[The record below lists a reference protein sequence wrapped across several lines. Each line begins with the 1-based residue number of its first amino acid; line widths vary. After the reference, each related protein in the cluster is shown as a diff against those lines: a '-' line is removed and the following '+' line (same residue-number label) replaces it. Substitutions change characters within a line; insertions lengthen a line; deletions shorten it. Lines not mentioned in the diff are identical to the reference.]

1 MKIKKIIITG
11 GCGFIGSSLT
21 DFLINKGYE
30 IYIIDNFSNNKIT
43 KPNKK
48 SKFYKIDI
56 RNIDEINKIK
66 NVYAI
71 IHLAAIADILISKD
85 NEKKY
90 FNNNLKGFQDVLN
103 FCSNNK
109 IKKLIFASSASVYG
123 NKDKTAVKEHQSLDP
138 GHYYAYSKLIGE
150 NMLKLY
156 SKINKFDY
164 TILRFFNIYG
174 PKSNAVISTFL
185 AQKLQ
190 KKKITIFGN
199 GKQKR
204 DFLYIDD
211 LCDAILKVL
220 ENKKAKNETYNLGSG
235 KSISINEL
243 KNKLSHKDYIN
254 LEKRNDDIEVSIA
267 NISKIKKHL
276 NWFPK
281 ISIEE
286 GLKRS
291 MENDFY
297 RLKKMKIL
305 SISNLKKIIKKFN
318 N

>member
-1 MKIKKIIITG
+1 MKLKKIIITG

-21 DFLINKGYE
+21 DFLIKKGYK
-30 IYIIDNFSNNKIT
+30 IYIIDNFSNNKII

-56 RNIDEINKIK
+56 SNIDKINRIK
-66 NVYAI
+66 GVHAI

-85 NEKKY
+85 NEKEY
-90 FNNNLKGFQDVLN
+90 FNNNLKGLQDVLN

-109 IKKLIFASSASVYG
+109 IKKFIFASSASVYG
-123 NKDKTAVKEHQSLDP
+123 NKDKTAVKEDQSLDP

-190 KKKITIFGN
+190 EKKITIFGN
-199 GKQKR
+199 GKQRR

-211 LCDAILKVL
+211 LCDAILKVF
-220 ENKKAKNETYNLGSG
+220 ENKKSNNETYNLGSG
-235 KSISINEL
+235 KSISINQL
-243 KNKLSHKDYIN
+243 KNKLSYKNFIN
-254 LEKRNDDIEVSIA
+254 LEKRSDDIEVSIA

-291 MENDFY
+291 TENDFY

-305 SISNLKKIIKKFN
+305 SISNLKKMIKKFN
-318 N
+318 S

>member
-66 NVYAI
+66 NVHAI

-185 AQKLQ
+185 AKKLQ

-243 KNKLSHKDYIN
+243 KNKLSYKDYIN

-297 RLKKMKIL
+297 RLKKMKIV

>member
-66 NVYAI
+66 NVHAI

-243 KNKLSHKDYIN
+243 KNKLSYKDYIN

-297 RLKKMKIL
+297 RLKKMKIV

>member
-1 MKIKKIIITG
+1 
-11 GCGFIGSSLT
+11 
-21 DFLINKGYE
+21 
-30 IYIIDNFSNNKIT
+30 
-43 KPNKK
+43 
-48 SKFYKIDI
+48 
-56 RNIDEINKIK
+56 
-66 NVYAI
+66 VHAI

-243 KNKLSHKDYIN
+243 KNKLSYKDYIN

-297 RLKKMKIL
+297 RLKKMKIV

>member
-1 MKIKKIIITG
+1 MKKKIIITG

-21 DFLINKGYE
+21 DFLIKKGFE
-30 IYIIDNFSNNKIT
+30 IFVIDNFSTNKIV

-48 SKFYKIDI
+48 SHFFKIDI
-56 RNIDEINKIK
+56 RNVHKLNRIK

-71 IHLAAIADILISKD
+71 IHLAALADILISKER
-85 NEKKY
+85 EKEY
-90 FNNNLKGFQDVLN
+90 FNNNLEGLQIVLN
-103 FCSNNK
+103 FCADNK
-109 IKKLIFASSASVYG
+109 IKKFIFASSASVYG
-123 NKDKTAVKEHQSLDP
+123 NKNKIAVKENQSLNP

-150 NMLKLY
+150 NMLRLY
-156 SKINKFDY
+156 SKINNFDY

-199 GKQKR
+199 GKQRR

-211 LCDAILKVL
+211 LCDAIFRVIK
-220 ENKKAKNETYNLGSG
+220 NKKAKNEIYNLGSG
-235 KSISINEL
+235 KSVSIKEIKDKISP
-243 KNKLSHKDYIN
+243 KNFVN

-267 NISKIKKHL
+267 DISKIKKHL

-281 ISIEE
+281 VNIDN
-286 GLKRS
+286 GLKKL
-291 MENDFY
+291 ENDDNN
-297 RLKKMKIL
+297 RLKKIKIL
-305 SISNLKKIIKKFN
+305 SISSLKKIIRKFN
-318 N
+318 S